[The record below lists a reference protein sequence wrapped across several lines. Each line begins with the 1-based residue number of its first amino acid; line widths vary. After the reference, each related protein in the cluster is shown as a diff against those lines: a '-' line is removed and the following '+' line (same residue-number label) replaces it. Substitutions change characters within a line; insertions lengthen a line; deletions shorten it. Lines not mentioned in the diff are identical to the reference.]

1 MSGTQE
7 PLNTVVSLARQTTQ
21 IRQREISYDIAYM
34 RTLKRNYTSGL
45 IYRNRH
51 RLTDLEK
58 ELMAARWGWVGE
70 RVVREF
76 GMDMCTLL

>member
-1 MSGTQE
+1 
-7 PLNTVVSLARQTTQ
+7 
-21 IRQREISYDIAYM
+21 M

-58 ELMAARWGWVGE
+58 ELMAARWGWVGG